1 MPTHYQGNEEERA
14 ALDAF
19 IKLLRA
25 ADSVCARTTAHLARY
40 QLTAS
45 QFGVLEAVY
54 HLGPLH
60 QHVLGRKLL
69 KSGGNITM
77 VVDHLEQRGLV
88 RRERDTSDRRRI
100 RVVLTPSGMK
110 LVSTL
115 FPRHAA
121 IIRDDMSTLS
131 AAELKQLGKLCK
143 TVGLG

>member
-25 ADSVCARTTAHLARY
+25 ADSVCARTQAHLARY

-60 QHVLGRKLL
+60 QHVLGHKLL

-100 RVVLTPSGMK
+100 SVVLTPSGTK

-115 FPRHAA
+115 FPKHAA

-143 TVGLG
+143 KVGIG